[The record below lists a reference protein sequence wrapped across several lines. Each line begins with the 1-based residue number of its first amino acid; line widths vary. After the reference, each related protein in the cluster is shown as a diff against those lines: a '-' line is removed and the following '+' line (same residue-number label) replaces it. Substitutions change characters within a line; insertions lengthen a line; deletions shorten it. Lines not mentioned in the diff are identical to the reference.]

1 VNKKDDCSRGDSDS
15 PSELLTRLDKLEE
28 SLAYAQSELDQLSTA
43 LSAQDKR
50 IERLERLIEVMAS
63 RIKQGVN
70 SGIESFD
77 PEVDRP
83 PHF

>member
-1 VNKKDDCSRGDSDS
+1 MNKKDDCSRGESHS

-28 SLAYAQSELDQLSTA
+28 SLAYAESEVEQLSGA

-50 IERLERLIEVMAS
+50 VERLERLIEVMAS
-63 RIKQGVN
+63 RIKQGAN

-77 PEVDRP
+77 LEVDRP